1 MTRLTIILCSVLA
14 LMLSVGLFRI
24 TYQVDALEK
33 DLKAITQDIR
43 QEQETIHILEAEWS
57 YLNDP
62 NRLADLTKRYLEMDY
77 TLGGQLID
85 FDALNDLAP
94 AEPAD
99 ETAPISERTP
109 VQLRQEQQ
117 TPSLPYTATSG
128 GGLE

>member
-1 MTRLTIILCSVLA
+1 MTRLTIILCCVLA

-94 AEPAD
+94 ADPAD
-99 ETAPISERTP
+99 ESAQIIEQAPANFKA
-109 VQLRQEQQ
+109 Q
-117 TPSLPYTATSG
+117 TTVPRLPYTATSG
-128 GGLE
+128 GGIE